1 MADRELAELDRVEQA
16 LTRLRTGESQ
26 QTISDELDPEL
37 RPLFAVAARL
47 QRELPR
53 DLPDPVFRER
63 VGRELLDRAGSP
75 GSPERHSRRFFYDWR
90 FAVAAGALVAI
101 VLIAVIFGTNA
112 LEGNSPEPPARE
124 TVVSALSVSGK
135 ETARPGQTASPETVS
150 DTKVLPPID
159 AAHVVV
165 VPVSSGAA
173 TTSPATPAP
182 QPTPGISVA
191 APLPELPQTAP
202 TWLLTGPDSSQTFL
216 QTLIARIGIN
226 GTIAA
231 APADG
236 PNAFVVN
243 DSTGFPTI
251 HWDQNDAFF
260 RYDRG
265 PDEPTP
271 PAARATTNPAVTAK
285 DWLSEIGFDLTT
297 ITYSETVEANSDQTV
312 VTFKPSNIPSTAIA
326 PELGVEVG
334 VGPGGSI
341 QFAQGFWLTLGESAE
356 VPLRTSQETI
366 DAARG
371 GEWYSATATSGSTE
385 LSLKVSSAKLTYLLT
400 RADESSYLL
409 QPVMELKGD
418 RWTPKGVVQ
427 DSIFVS
433 AIKKQ

>member
-1 MADRELAELDRVEQA
+1 MFDKEITELDQIEQA
-16 LTRLRTGESQ
+16 LRRLGTGENQ
-26 QTISDELDPEL
+26 QTISEGLDPEL

-47 QRELPR
+47 QEELPR
-53 DLPDPVFRER
+53 DLPDPLFRER
-63 VGRELLDRAGSP
+63 LERELLDRAGSS
-75 GSPERHSRRFFYDWR
+75 GSFDRRRKRFFYDWR
-90 FAVAAGALVAI
+90 FAVAAGALAAI

-135 ETARPGQTASPETVS
+135 ETAQPGNTASPETVS

-159 AAHVVV
+159 ANHVVT
-165 VPVSSGAA
+165 VPASSGAA
-173 TTSPATPAP
+173 TTNPATPAP
-182 QPTPGISVA
+182 QPTPGISLVT
-191 APLPELPQTAP
+191 PLPELPKTAP

-216 QTLIARIGIN
+216 QTLMARIGIN

-231 APADG
+231 TPTDG
-236 PNAFVVN
+236 PNAFVVR

-271 PAARATTNPAVTAK
+271 PAARATTDPAVTAK

-297 ITYSETVEANSDQTV
+297 ITYTETVEANADQTI
-312 VTFKPSNIPSTAIA
+312 VTFKPSNLPSAAIA
-326 PELGVEVG
+326 PGLGVIIS

-341 QFAQGFWLTLGESAE
+341 QFAQGFWLKLGESAE
-356 VPLRTSQETI
+356 VSLRTNQEAL
-366 DAARG
+366 DAARS
-371 GEWYSATATSGSTE
+371 GEWYSVLPPSGTTE

-409 QPVMELKGD
+409 QPVVELKGE
-418 RWTPKGVVQ
+418 RWTSKGIVQ
-427 DSIFVS
+427 DSVFVS